1 MVVMKYFSRVLYGIS
16 ALCFLAALYF
26 PSFSTDTGSSDGL
39 ALLITGGFGLFVDP
53 GASFS
58 WLANPFYIASLIG
71 VINKKKKIIYCS
83 YCLWCHFF
91 LAISFLGV
99 KSIIVDAKGRDGLI
113 ISYGLGYWMWASAP
127 FIMMVGQYIDIKRC
141 ERFKYS

>member
-1 MVVMKYFSRVLYGIS
+1 MVVMKCFSSSLYGIS
-16 ALCFLAALYF
+16 ALCFCAALYF

-39 ALLITGGFGLFVDP
+39 ALLITGGFGFFVAL

-71 VINKKKKIIYCS
+71 VINKKENNLLFILPLVS
-83 YCLWCHFF
+83 FV
-91 LAISFLGV
+91 LAISFLGL
-99 KSIIVDAKGRDGLI
+99 KSIILDAGGRDRLI
-113 ISYGLGYWMWASAP
+113 ISYGLGYWMWVSAP

-141 ERFKYS
+141 ERFKSS

>member
-1 MVVMKYFSRVLYGIS
+1 MVVMKYFSSSLYGIS
-16 ALCFLAALYF
+16 ALCFCAALYF

-39 ALLITGGFGLFVDP
+39 ALLITGGFGFFVDP

-71 VINKKKKIIYCS
+71 VINKKENNLLFILS
-83 YCLWCHFF
+83 LVSFV
-91 LAISFLGV
+91 LAISFLGL
-99 KSIIVDAKGRDGLI
+99 KSIIVDAGGRDRLI
-113 ISYGLGYWMWASAP
+113 ISYGLGYWMWVSAP

-141 ERFKYS
+141 ERFKSS

>member
-1 MVVMKYFSRVLYGIS
+1 MKFFSSFFFGLSV
-16 ALCFLAALYF
+16 LCFCSALYF

-39 ALLITGGFGLFVDP
+39 ALLITGGFGFFVDP

-71 VINKKKKIIYCS
+71 VIRGKENNLLFILS
-83 YCLWCHFF
+83 LVSFL

-99 KSIIVDAKGRDGLI
+99 KSIIIDTGGRERPV
-113 ISYGLGYWMWASAP
+113 ISYGLGFWMWISAP
-127 FIMMVGQYIDIKRC
+127 FIMMVGHYIEIKRC
-141 ERFKYS
+141 EILSER

>member
-1 MVVMKYFSRVLYGIS
+1 MKYFSSSLYGLS
-16 ALCFLAALYF
+16 VLCFCAALYF

-39 ALLITGGFGLFVDP
+39 ALLIIGGFGFFVDP

-71 VINKKKKIIYCS
+71 VVRKKENNLLFILS
-83 YCLWCHFF
+83 LVSFL

-99 KSIIVDAKGRDGLI
+99 KSIIIDAGGRERSV
-113 ISYGLGYWMWASAP
+113 ISYGLGYWMWISAP
-127 FIMMVGQYIDIKRC
+127 FIMMVGQYIEIKRC
-141 ERFKYS
+141 ERFKRN

>member
-1 MVVMKYFSRVLYGIS
+1 MVVMKYFSRILYGIS

-71 VINKKKKIIYCS
+71 VINKKENNLLFMLS
-83 YCLWCHFF
+83 LVSFV

-99 KSIIVDAKGRDGLI
+99 KSIIVDAGGRDRLI
-113 ISYGLGYWMWASAP
+113 ISYGLGYWMWISAP

-141 ERFKYS
+141 EGFKYS

>member
-1 MVVMKYFSRVLYGIS
+1 MRLFSSSLYGLS
-16 ALCFLAALYF
+16 VLCFCAALYF

-39 ALLITGGFGLFVDP
+39 ALLITGGVGLFVDP

-71 VINKKKKIIYCS
+71 VINKKENNLLFILS
-83 YCLWCHFF
+83 LVSFV
-91 LAISFLGV
+91 LSISFLGV
-99 KSIIVDAKGRDGLI
+99 KSIIVDAGGRDRVI
-113 ISYGLGYWMWASAP
+113 ISYGLGYWMWVSAP